1 MSPSPPSD
9 VVVAGAVPRHVVIVM
24 DGNGRWAQRRG
35 LPRAAGHKA
44 GVPPVRAAV
53 QHCVQRGVEVLTL
66 FAFSSENF
74 RRPPQEV
81 GLLMKLFLDALG
93 REVAELGEQGVRLRF
108 IGDRSALAPE
118 IIAAMEKAEQGTV
131 DNTRLQL
138 VIAVAYGGQWDIA
151 SAARRLAAGAVAGT
165 LVPADIGPAAVT
177 RELEL
182 GRLGLP
188 DVDLFIRTG
197 GERRISNFLLW
208 NLAYAELW
216 FTDVAWPDFDEQAL
230 DMALAD
236 FAGRQRRHGR
246 TGAQVETESC

>member
-1 MSPSPPSD
+1 MSATPTAD
-9 VVVAGAVPRHVVIVM
+9 AMAAGAVPRHVVIVM

-35 LPRAAGHKA
+35 LPRTAGHQA
-44 GVPPVRAAV
+44 GVAPVRATV
-53 QHCVQRGVEVLTL
+53 QHCAQRGVEVLTL

-93 REVAELGEQGVRLRF
+93 RVVAELGEQ
-108 IGDRSALAPE
+108 
-118 IIAAMEKAEQGTV
+118 
-131 DNTRLQL
+131 
-138 VIAVAYGGQWDIA
+138 AYGGQWDIA
-151 SAARRLAAGAVAGT
+151 AATRRLAAGAVAGT
-165 LVPADIGPAAVT
+165 LVPADIGPEALA

-208 NLAYAELW
+208 NLAYAELF
-216 FTDVAWPDFDEQAL
+216 FTDVAWPDFNEQAL
-230 DMALAD
+230 DLALAD

-246 TGAQVETESC
+246 TGDQVETESC

>member
-1 MSPSPPSD
+1 MSATPTAD
-9 VVVAGAVPRHVVIVM
+9 AMAAGAVPRHVVIVM

-35 LPRAAGHKA
+35 LPRTAGHQA
-44 GVPPVRAAV
+44 GVAPVRATV
-53 QHCVQRGVEVLTL
+53 QHCAQRGVEVLTL

-118 IIAAMEKAEQGTV
+118 VIAAMKKAEKRTLN
-131 DNTRLQL
+131 NTRLQL

-151 SAARRLAAGAVAGT
+151 AATRRLAAGAVAGT
-165 LVPADIGPAAVT
+165 LVPADIGPEALA

-197 GERRISNFLLW
+197 GERRICAGAGGLS
-208 NLAYAELW
+208 EP
-216 FTDVAWPDFDEQAL
+216 PDPHRRAHCAGWAQRCRCTFD
-230 DMALAD
+230 
-236 FAGRQRRHGR
+236 RI
-246 TGAQVETESC
+246 

>member
-9 VVVAGAVPRHVVIVM
+9 AVVAGAVPRHVVIVM

-93 REVAELGEQGVRLRF
+93 REVAES
-108 IGDRSALAPE
+108 SARDPFAPR
-118 IIAAMEKAEQGTV
+118 K
-131 DNTRLQL
+131 
-138 VIAVAYGGQWDIA
+138 
-151 SAARRLAAGAVAGT
+151 
-165 LVPADIGPAAVT
+165 PAA
-177 RELEL
+177 ELL
-182 GRLGLP
+182 L
-188 DVDLFIRTG
+188 RT
-197 GERRISNFLLW
+197 
-208 NLAYAELW
+208 AE
-216 FTDVAWPDFDEQAL
+216 
-230 DMALAD
+230 
-236 FAGRQRRHGR
+236 
-246 TGAQVETESC
+246 